1 MDHGR
6 YIDFCEDVLNTVW
19 ALRGR
24 IGGEVS
30 FNKERLE
37 HIIYGDSDS
46 FYAKIPDTLTD
57 GITVDDAVEIA
68 DTVCELTNNT
78 YHDFAQLAFNC
89 PPERTYAIQSTREV
103 VADSGLLLTKKR
115 YVLRVVDDEGK
126 RVNKIKAMG
135 VEVKKSDT
143 SIAVK
148 NILTELVNLILD
160 DCSMEDVLKRVKEI
174 KEEYKSLPVFDIA
187 VPCNTKTLTKINKQ
201 YEATGSL
208 KGAHYS
214 AKAAFMWNRMKTNQD
229 QEVYAGQKVGLVYV
243 KHKDFNCIGYP
254 IDLQT
259 LPDWFLDIP
268 VDTDKMWTT
277 AYKKIT
283 NYLKS
288 VGWDIESRK
297 EEARNELFGF

>member
-1 MDHGR
+1 ME
-6 YIDFCEDVLNTVW
+6 YEDFREDQLNPNTCWCWVETRDGFVW
-19 ALRGR
+19 EEAWLNN
-24 IGGEVS
+24 VVA
-30 FNKERLE
+30 
-37 HIIYGDSDS
+37 GDTDSGMFSLSDI
-46 FYAKIPDTLTD
+46 FPKDF
-57 GITVDDAVEIA
+57 DDAEEVVAVSDEIGYI
-68 DTVCELTNNT
+68 TNEA
-78 YHDFAQLAFNC
+78 FPEFCKFAFNC
-89 PPERTYAIQSTREV
+89 PEERKHTIQTDREV
-103 VADSGLLLTKKR
+103 VFDKALFLSKKR
-115 YVLRVVDDEGK
+115 YVLNIINNEGAWVDK
-126 RVNKIKAMG
+126 LKIQG
-135 VEVKKSDT
+135 VEIKKSDT

-148 NILTELVNLILD
+148 NILTELVNMILD
-160 DCSMEDVLKRVKEI
+160 DKSMSDVLKRIKEI
-174 KEEYKSLPVFDIA
+174 KEEFKTAPIFDIA

-214 AKAAFMWNRMKTNQD
+214 AKAAFMWNRLKTNHD
-229 QEVYAGQKVGLVYV
+229 QEVYAGQKVGLLYV

-259 LPDWFLDIP
+259 LPDWFIDIP
-268 VDTDKMWTT
+268 IDYDKMWST